1 MFNECQCS
9 DDKGK
14 RGHLGSAGHAVYV
27 GYWEKCFRL
36 FYLPEYSESNCSL
49 GREVDHLE
57 VCHFKSALWVWFHS
71 TKSIEFVF
79 LLLFFLM
86 E

>member
-1 MFNECQCS
+1 MLQT
-9 DDKGK
+9 
-14 RGHLGSAGHAVYV
+14 L
-27 GYWEKCFRL
+27 L

-79 LLLFFLM
+79 FVVVFFNGM
-86 E
+86 RII

>member
-1 MFNECQCS
+1 ML
-9 DDKGK
+9 
-14 RGHLGSAGHAVYV
+14 HTL
-27 GYWEKCFRL
+27 L
-36 FYLPEYSESNCSL
+36 FYLPEYSESNSSL

-79 LLLFFLM
+79 LLFLNGM
-86 E
+86 RII